1 MTLSWQ
7 AFMPAA
13 VQSTPFLEKVAVPL
27 LVAFIGL
34 TGVLA
39 ANTITMIAGR
49 WTQATNRRRDAYA
62 AAIATLVAWAEYPY
76 RIRRRTSDDP
86 AELAR
91 LAALGSDLQE
101 QLRCH
106 QTWIITESKWVATI
120 YRQAIT
126 QVGTRVSPANR
137 DAWTS
142 PAITTP
148 AAMNLNGW
156 GPGDLLPIIDWVQSA
171 IACRFGWRRLVGVV
185 GWHPGVQ
192 PPRRQPKS
200 QAQDT
205 QHSAQMAPAE
215 QFGGHGV

>member
-1 MTLSWQ
+1 MTPSWQ
-7 AFMPAA
+7 AIVAAA

-27 LVAFIGL
+27 LVAFVGL

-39 ANTITMIAGR
+39 TAAITMIAGR
-49 WTQATNRRRDAYA
+49 WTHAIDRRRDAYA
-62 AAIATLVAWAEYPY
+62 AAIATLVAWVEYPY

-101 QLRCH
+101 QLRRH
-106 QTWIITESKWVATI
+106 QTWITTESKWVATI

-126 QVGTRVSPANR
+126 QVSARVSPANR

-142 PAITTP
+142 PAVTTP

-156 GPGDLLPIIDWVQSA
+156 GPGDLLPIIEWVQSA

-185 GWHPGVQ
+185 GWHPGVL
-192 PPRRQPKS
+192 PARRQPNQVQDS
-200 QAQDT
+200 QY
-205 QHSAQMAPAE
+205 SAQIAPAE